1 MKKLTLSLTTGTL
14 LISCFILML
23 CTTASHS
30 ILKPTP
36 YKERIYFSELLLTK
50 QIQQTYNQISYLST
64 AHQIKN
70 IPIFRSEFNDI
81 DFGSLRVLAANI
93 PDPKITKDIS
103 NINQLQHLVK
113 NDNQPRAVVYLYRIL
128 SDLAN
133 QASLYGF
140 SYTYGGKETYK
151 INDFLERHTGK

>member
-1 MKKLTLSLTTGTL
+1 MKKLALSLTTGTL

-23 CTTASHS
+23 YSTASHS
-30 ILKPTP
+30 LHKPTP
-36 YKERIYFSELLLTK
+36 YKERVYFSELLLTE
-50 QIQQTYNQISYLST
+50 QIQHTYNKISHLSS

-81 DFGSLRVLAANI
+81 DFRSLRVLAANV
-93 PDPKITKDIS
+93 PDPKITKDIA
-103 NINQLQHLVK
+103 NINELQHLVK
-113 NDNQPRAVVYLYRIL
+113 NDNRPTAVVYLYRIL

-133 QASLYGF
+133 QSSLYGF

-151 INDFLERHTGK
+151 IDDLLERHKGK